1 MAASSA
7 RFSSAGEE
15 RNGEGRGV
23 KGDPDHTQ
31 MIDKLAGAVMEKFAF
46 SDPSKTLTPDQKND
60 IKRHLCRLLPVFHTP
75 DHPTYAVMICRA
87 IDELNEEQGSTEEAI
102 SKFIREKFDGL
113 PLAHASFLSL
123 HLKKLNE
130 RGEIVCVSKNCY
142 MLPTDKGDSLSR
154 RKCVPK
160 QKKTRKGW
168 GKGNSAKGNEHKTLA
183 EEQVE
188 VTEKQRKQR
197 KQSQKPRYCKAV
209 DNQTGSPEQVNGQ
222 QCQRQME
229 EIAAIAEKKSQEQ
242 IEEDQQS
249 KVIDDEKESPDA
261 QQGEV
266 IKQQIQGIAVIVVPR
281 NSAEQIYKVP
291 EEQEVEVTEQQQQH
305 GQQSQEL
312 IQEEQHSMVID
323 CQNGSSDEE
332 NVQQDEVNRL
342 KSQNQVQLPG
352 VIVEKQNIEQIYK
365 EDDVQ
370 VEVTEQLREDGQEI
384 QAEQCSKMIEDKYG
398 STDAQQERVNGHE
411 NQKHMQEVALIVD
424 KQNVEVKKYQVNEE
438 QVEVIEQKTEHVKQS
453 AEPIQ
458 HMKVI
463 DCQNGSSKQQ
473 NEQKD
478 EVNRQQTEIQ
488 MQVTAVVVEKSNFSE
503 QTRNVNEEEQVEVTA
518 QREYGQQSQ
527 VASQEEQHN
536 KVIDCQN
543 SKVIDCQNSK
553 VIDCQNS
560 KVIDCQN
567 GSPEQQN
574 KQPEYVNEDQLQEI
588 IVSCEKQI
596 DPKLKHKVADE
607 RIEVSMDKIVEEQ
620 YQTKEKLCEV
630 IEQHSQA
637 VKRDIQLHGEAVEAI
652 RSGPEAQQSDMIS
665 EQNRPQDQIELTS
678 MQELLSKKQEK
689 DAATVVNSNA
699 SIASQKFSHH
709 VSSNLS
715 ELLENNVKVQGKMQK
730 LLENNIKVQ
739 EKTHKLLE
747 NNIKVQEKTLQ
758 VQEKLFEL
766 LKELADTIRNPVIE
780 KRPMPIIGPCG
791 EREYIDCGFPAKQK
805 HQPEISAQTKALGSQ
820 LNEMLA
826 SLELPMDSAELF
838 LKQGKLCNLGQQ
850 QVPKSQNKSI
860 KNMPDAEQPQ
870 QQEIGNSELLRELPT
885 MEEENEELSGPV
897 RKRICLSI
905 EANHEK
911 EKQLQVHNAEGHPD
925 LRSQEKLS
933 VSVLVPSCPDVF
945 LHSPNYE
952 LGTQQPKVQKT
963 ESPREIKSLSVEG
976 GIIAHVSR
984 TNLIE
989 SSVDLLQ
996 EEQEIVPELTYQE
1009 NLQEQEQEMQS
1020 FSYEK
1025 HQQAILSDVVK
1036 TPDFL
1041 LATGAEQEAENVIKE
1056 KAVEL
1061 DLTASNQ
1068 SCRTQPEQKQ
1078 QQRQLGLPGKQPS
1091 ESYCEGAE
1099 ASKYQDEDH
1108 RPENVIKE
1116 KAVHS
1121 SHLSLELT
1129 ASEQSCQRQL
1139 EKQQQQPQ
1147 RQLRPRG
1154 KKSAE
1159 SDCGVATA
1167 PECQEQQPRYPMQE
1181 RMKLDHKPAEQS
1193 QLRPRCQRHSESEL
1207 SLTTSMVELS
1217 PRKSQDTERQTE
1229 EKTRELKTS
1238 AEETGQR
1245 QLQQRQLSNT
1255 GMSQVDK
1262 PGAEDSSQL
1271 KRQPQVEKPGVGD
1284 PSQLKKKQ
1292 VNRLNKRKWCTPEP
1306 TTMPNAIGAIVTY
1319 QRRSGQTIEPN
1330 PEAFQDL
1337 GPTLADHL
1345 EQKENHHGQR
1355 KKFKSARESPDEL
1368 AVTSQHLVADPHIL
1382 VKPPPLNPGA
1392 VGQLPQTTK
1401 ELPQKQQL
1409 LRRMNLRSC
1418 SQAASQS
1425 EPDVLIVGLLPQ
1437 TTKELP
1443 QKQLL
1448 RRMKLRSRSQAALQ
1462 SEPDVLM
1469 IDTLPAKHHSEQ
1481 PQELKHPKQP
1491 QKQRGRTP
1499 KPKLDRAG
1507 PVKRQK
1513 LQEQP
1518 KRRGRPPKLDV
1529 NTISGR
1535 KLISK
1540 NKQKQPKSP
1549 GKAKSRKVIKGKLQ
1563 SQVRGK
1569 PQKVTQG
1576 TPKSQVRGRL
1586 RKMSEG
1592 TVKESS
1598 EGEGSKVTEG
1608 TPKSQG
1614 RGRARKVTEG
1624 T

>member
-1 MAASSA
+1 
-7 RFSSAGEE
+7 
-15 RNGEGRGV
+15 
-23 KGDPDHTQ
+23 
-31 MIDKLAGAVMEKFAF
+31 MINKLAGAVMEKLAF

-60 IKRHLCRLLPVFHTP
+60 IKRRLCRLLPAFHTP
-75 DHPTYAVMICRA
+75 DHPTYAVMIRRA
-87 IDELNEEQGSTEEAI
+87 IEELNEEQGSTEEAI
-102 SKFIREKFDGL
+102 SKYIREKFDGL

-197 KQSQKPRYCKAV
+197 KQSQKPQYCKAV

-249 KVIDDEKESPDA
+249 KVIDDKKESPDA

-312 IQEEQHSMVID
+312 SQEEQHSIVID
-323 CQNGSSDEE
+323 CQNGSPDEE

-365 EDDVQ
+365 EDEVQ
-370 VEVTEQLREDGQEI
+370 VEVTEQLREDGQEIQDSI

-411 NQKHMQEVALIVD
+411 NQKHMQDVALIVD

-438 QVEVIEQKTEHVKQS
+438 QVEVIEQKVEHVKQS

-478 EVNRQQTEIQ
+478 EVNGQQSENQ

-503 QTRNVNEEEQVEVTA
+503 QTRNVNEEEQVEMTA

-527 VASQEEQHN
+527 EEQHN
-536 KVIDCQN
+536 
-543 SKVIDCQNSK
+543 
-553 VIDCQNS
+553 

-574 KQPEYVNEDQLQEI
+574 KQQEYVNEDQLQEI

-596 DPKLKHKVADE
+596 DTKLKHKVADE

-620 YQTKEKLCEV
+620 YQTKEQLCEV

-665 EQNRPQDQIELTS
+665 EQNRLQDQIELTS
-678 MQELLSKKQEK
+678 MQELLPEKQEK
-689 DAATVVNSNA
+689 DAATVVNSNV

-780 KRPMPIIGPCG
+780 KRSMPIIGPCG

-826 SLELPMDSAELF
+826 SLELPMDAAELF

-850 QVPKSQNKSI
+850 QVPKGQNKSI

-885 MEEENEELSGPV
+885 MEEENEELSGPD
-897 RKRICLSI
+897 RKRIRLSI

-925 LRSQEKLS
+925 LRSQEKPS
-933 VSVLVPSCPDVF
+933 VSVLVPSFPDVF

-952 LGTQQPKVQKT
+952 RGTQQPKVQKT
-963 ESPREIKSLSVEG
+963 ERPREIKLLSVEG

-1020 FSYEK
+1020 FSHKK

-1041 LATGAEQEAENVIKE
+1041 LATGAEQEAENVIKD
-1056 KAVEL
+1056 KDVEL
-1061 DLTASNQ
+1061 DLTASDQ

-1108 RPENVIKE
+1108 QPENVIKE
-1116 KAVHS
+1116 KAVQS

-1129 ASEQSCQRQL
+1129 ASEQSSQRQL

-1147 RQLRPRG
+1147 RRLRPRG

-1181 RMKLDHKPAEQS
+1181 RMKLDQKPAGQS
-1193 QLRPRCQRHSESEL
+1193 QLSPWCQRHSESEL

-1217 PRKSQDTERQTE
+1217 PRKSQDTESQTE

-1245 QLQQRQLSNT
+1245 QLQQRQLRTRSKNLSEFKQTSLSNT

-1292 VNRLNKRKWCTPEP
+1292 VNRLNKRQWCTPEP

-1319 QRRSGQTIEPN
+1319 QRRSSQTIEPN

-1355 KKFKSARESPDEL
+1355 KKFKSAKESPDEL
-1368 AVTSQHLVADPHIL
+1368 ALTSQHLVVDPHIL
-1382 VKPPPLNPGA
+1382 VKPPLLNPAA

-1409 LRRMNLRSC
+1409 LHHMKLRSC

-1448 RRMKLRSRSQAALQ
+1448 RHMKLHSRSQAASQ
-1462 SEPDVLM
+1462 SEPDVSM
-1469 IDTLPAKHHSEQ
+1469 IDTLPAEHHSEQ
-1481 PQELKHPKQP
+1481 PQEQKHPKWP

-1507 PVKRQK
+1507 PVKRQQ

-1576 TPKSQVRGRL
+1576 TPKSQVRG
-1586 RKMSEG
+1586 KPQ
-1592 TVKESS
+1592 
-1598 EGEGSKVTEG
+1598 KVTQG
-1608 TPKSQG
+1608 TPKSQV
-1614 RGRARKVTEG
+1614 RGRLQKMSEETVKSQVRERAREVTEG